1 MRRLVW
7 VTLFMVA
14 IDLISGCASKPPTI
28 AHTHI
33 GHAMTAWHDTPGQ
46 EGLMVVADKKAREAK
61 KYAENATAANAG
73 LDQMKTDVAKVLKA
87 TDQQGTGKTLAKG
100 DTVSYGLKQALVG
113 AVDHVTFAADS
124 KDATQ
129 NVKRFA
135 PMFSNNAAGVL
146 ERCDLITALGNEL
159 LSSSSREDAGI
170 LAQVHPGY
178 CVQEQNYPHARITFK
193 EWNI

>member
-7 VTLFMVA
+7 FMLFLVSIA
-14 IDLISGCASKPPTI
+14 LISGCASKQPTI

-61 KYAENATAANAG
+61 KHAETATTANTG
-73 LDQMKTDVAKVLKA
+73 LDQMKIDIAKVLKA
-87 TDQQGTGKTLAKG
+87 TDKQTTGKTLAKG
-100 DTVSYGLKQALVG
+100 DTAPHGLKQALVG
-113 AVDHVTFAADS
+113 SVDHVTFAADS

-135 PMFSNNAAGVL
+135 
-146 ERCDLITALGNEL
+146 
-159 LSSSSREDAGI
+159 
-170 LAQVHPGY
+170 
-178 CVQEQNYPHARITFK
+178 
-193 EWNI
+193 